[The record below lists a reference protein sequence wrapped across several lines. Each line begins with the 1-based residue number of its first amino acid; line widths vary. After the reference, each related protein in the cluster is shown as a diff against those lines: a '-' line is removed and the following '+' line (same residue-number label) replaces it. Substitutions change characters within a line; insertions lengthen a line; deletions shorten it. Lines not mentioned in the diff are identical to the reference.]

1 MSAPRMVAVATILVV
16 DDEPRI
22 VQLVRDYLEHGVFTV
37 LTAVDGPTALRTART
52 GRPDLVVLDLG
63 LPGLDGLDV
72 ACSLRREGE
81 VPIIMLTAR
90 TEESD
95 KLVGLELGAD
105 DYLTKPFSPKE
116 LVAGV
121 RAVLRRAEGAAAP
134 SDLIRVGSD
143 VELDVARMEARFG
156 GRRMDLTKSEFQIV
170 ALMARQPGRV
180 FTRAQLLD
188 AVRGVAFESYERAI
202 DAHIKNIRKKVGQQY
217 IETVF
222 GGVRRMTR
230 PMNNLIDAARRIE
243 SGDYSAQVP
252 EWGSQD
258 IRSVARAFNSMSAR
272 LKTIDEQRRNF
283 MAEVTHELRTPLS
296 VIRGQAEA
304 IADGVYPADEAHLA
318 PILDATHTLDRLV
331 EDLKTLVDTDA
342 GNLVLHREPTDLR
355 ALVRDT
361 VESFRPQAES
371 AGITLTTEIAE
382 NLPPKDVDP
391 SRIRQVVGNLLSNA
405 IRHTPS
411 GGSIKVAVDA
421 SGFTVADTGEG
432 ISPELQPHVFERF
445 AKGPNST
452 GSGLGLAIAQDIVR
466 AHSGS
471 IQVSSSASGTT
482 LTVTLLTASG

>member
-1 MSAPRMVAVATILVV
+1 VLLVALLAGGFIGAIFGREGWQGYSHPSFPFFLFPILVV
-16 DDEPRI
+16 
-22 VQLVRDYLEHGVFTV
+22 V
-37 LTAVDGPTALRTART
+37 LIAIAVG
-52 GRPDLVVLDLG
+52 
-63 LPGLDGLDV
+63 
-72 ACSLRREGE
+72 
-81 VPIIMLTAR
+81 
-90 TEESD
+90 
-95 KLVGLELGAD
+95 
-105 DYLTKPFSPKE
+105 
-116 LVAGV
+116 
-121 RAVLRRAEGAAAP
+121 
-134 SDLIRVGSD
+134 
-143 VELDVARMEARFG
+143 
-156 GRRMDLTKSEFQIV
+156 
-170 ALMARQPGRV
+170 
-180 FTRAQLLD
+180 
-188 AVRGVAFESYERAI
+188 
-202 DAHIKNIRKKVGQQY
+202 
-217 IETVF
+217 

-342 GNLVLHREPTDLR
+342 GNLVLHREPTDLG

-371 AGITLTTEIAE
+371 AGITFTTEIAE
-382 NLPPKDVDP
+382 NLPPKDLDP

-411 GGSIKVAVDA
+411 GGSVYVAVDE
-421 SGFTVADTGEG
+421 SGFKVSDTGEG

-466 AHSGS
+466 AHSGRIEVGS
-471 IQVSSSASGTT
+471 TSSGTT
-482 LTVTLLTASG
+482 LTVTLPAGQSSRAE